1 MQGEA
6 IGSQLVRGQRK
17 YVGFSSQLE
26 LGSAGPLSQRAE
38 FHCELMAGERRKRS
52 RVFQIGGNTQG
63 QAAALNGQTSRF
75 HQKKTKCNCVIVTQ
89 KESVTFSLA

>member
-6 IGSQLVRGQRK
+6 IGSQLVRGWGGGKGK

-26 LGSAGPLSQRAE
+26 LGCAGTLCQRAE
-38 FHCELMAGERRKRS
+38 FHCELMAGEKKGEGS

-63 QAAALNGQTSRF
+63 QAAALSGRTSRF
-75 HQKKTKCNCVIVTQ
+75 HQKENK
-89 KESVTFSLA
+89 